1 MLVRIVEAEILSF
14 KNVEHG
20 SIQFANYSAVQRRAA
35 LEKTDIEGIYGQNGS
50 GKTALVE
57 TMAILRDILAGC
69 PVQSKTYGEL
79 INPDGNTII
88 RLKFFIETEN
98 RKYLADYEVNLHSH
112 RQEQD
117 PADYLPLFQ
126 EKLTYLTR
134 GATWKGKRQLS
145 VKNIFYD
152 MDTILEQSTPSISQA
167 PADCFADVPL
177 LKNSDKLIL
186 IGSQKGTSVF
196 FNGLLE
202 KQLNGMENPSDDAA
216 DLRNIISALHLFA
229 FVNFQ
234 VVKVNQLGAINLKT
248 FLPLMIHEKTAS
260 SISHSNIMLSLKE
273 DNIEEDAFELLQN
286 ALPSLNIALSA
297 LIPNLKVEVR
307 ETERTVQDNKTFVH
321 VSIEA
326 IRNGKRFSIRY
337 ESEGIQRIISL
348 LSYLIALYNDPQICL
363 VVDEFDDGIFE
374 YLLGELIGV
383 LGKEARGQLIFTSH
397 NLRVLEKLDHKRI
410 LCTTTNPQN
419 RYIHLSGV
427 GANNNKRDFY
437 IRSII
442 IGGQQEELY
451 DAADL
456 EDISASFRRAY
467 SYKPGRQKDKG
478 RSDRLSKLNLAIAQ
492 ATKEA
497 LHEQA

>member
-1 MLVRIVEAEILSF
+1 MLVRIVEAEIISF

-20 SIQFANYSAVQRRAA
+20 SIQFANYSAVQRRAV

-57 TMAILRDILAGC
+57 AMGILRDILAGRS
-69 PVQSKTYGEL
+69 VQAKTYGEL
-79 INPDGNTII
+79 IAPDGSTVF
-88 RLKFFIETEN
+88 RLKFFIEADAK
-98 RKYLADYEVNLHSH
+98 KYLADYEVNILPP
-112 RQEQD
+112 RQEQE
-117 PADYLPLFQ
+117 PADYLPLFR

-134 GATWKGKRQLS
+134 GATWKGRRQLS
-145 VKNIFYD
+145 VKNIYYD
-152 MDTILEQSTPSISQA
+152 MDNILEQSTPSISRI
-167 PADCFADVPL
+167 PADCFADVSL
-177 LKNSDKLIL
+177 LEHPEKIIL

-202 KQLNGMENPSDDAA
+202 KQLTSMESPSDDAA
-216 DLRNIISALHLFA
+216 DLRNVLSSLHMFA

-248 FLPLMIHEKTAS
+248 FLPLMIHEKTTS
-260 SISHSNIMLSLKE
+260 SISYSNIMLSLKE
-273 DNIEEDAFELLQN
+273 DYIEKDEYELLQK

-297 LIPNLKVEVR
+297 LIPNLKVEIR
-307 ETERTVQDNKTFVH
+307 ETERTVQDDKTFVH

-326 IRNGKRFSIRY
+326 IRRGKRFSIRY

-467 SYKPGRQKDKG
+467 SCRTDEQGANG
-478 RSDRLSKLNLAIAQ
+478 RSKRLNELNLA
-492 ATKEA
+492 T
-497 LHEQA
+497 